1 MEESHLKFSWPACL
15 AVRGNLLWSEI
26 PYIPILIEDIP
37 RYVSLPDFEKNY
49 IKNIQTIGEILPGE
63 ARIVKLQS
71 ISSISETKI
80 TVDLEKL
87 SIKTVYFKDA
97 KGRHIP
103 IWVNRIM
110 LFLRF

>member
-1 MEESHLKFSWPACL
+1 MEESRLKFSWPMCL

-26 PYIPILIEDIP
+26 PHIPILIEDIP

-49 IKNIQTIGEILPGE
+49 IKSIQTIGEILPGE

-71 ISSISETKI
+71 ISSISEANI

-87 SIKTVYFKDA
+87 SIKTIYFKDA
-97 KGRHIP
+97 KKRHLP
-103 IWVNRIM
+103 IWVNKII
-110 LFLRF
+110 LFLN